1 MKKNG
6 LKNRKIYVEDV
17 DFKKLMIIYSMAL
30 QKANV
35 ILEGLREKINNKKE
49 NDSIKNISVRIKE
62 PDSIIDKMIKK
73 GYSLTYQTLIE
84 KINDIAG
91 ARIICVSKDD
101 VYKIVKEIESVKEIN
116 ILNRKD
122 YIKKPKKSGYSAY
135 HIISEIPIYLE
146 NTKVWIK
153 VEIQIRT
160 LVMDLWANLEHDI
173 SYKTIKKFP
182 VKHIKNVAMVK

>member
-49 NDSIKNISVRIKE
+49 NESIKNISVRIKE
-62 PDSIIDKMIKK
+62 PDSIIDKMMKK
-73 GYSLTYQTLIE
+73 GYILTYKTLIE

-91 ARIICVSKDD
+91 ARIIC
-101 VYKIVKEIESVKEIN
+101 N
-116 ILNRKD
+116 
-122 YIKKPKKSGYSAY
+122 
-135 HIISEIPIYLE
+135 SEQE
-146 NTKVWIK
+146 V
-153 VEIQIRT
+153 
-160 LVMDLWANLEHDI
+160 
-173 SYKTIKKFP
+173 
-182 VKHIKNVAMVK
+182 

>member
-49 NDSIKNISVRIKE
+49 NESIKNISVRIKE
-62 PDSIIDKMIKK
+62 PDSIIDKMMKK
-73 GYSLTYQTLIE
+73 GYILTYKTLIE

-91 ARIICVSKDD
+91 ARIICNSEQE
-101 VYKIVKEIESVKEIN
+101 VYKIVKEIERLKEIK

-160 LVMDLWANLEHDI
+160 IDMDLWANLEHDI
-173 SYKTIKKFP
+173 SYKKVKKFP
-182 VKHIKNVAMVK
+182 VKYIENVAIVN

>member
-6 LKNRKIYVEDV
+6 LKNRKIYVDDV

-49 NDSIKNISVRIKE
+49 NESIKNISVRIKE
-62 PDSIIDKMIKK
+62 PDSIIDKMMKK
-73 GYSLTYQTLIE
+73 GYILTYKTLIE

-91 ARIICVSKDD
+91 ARIICNSEQE
-101 VYKIVKEIESVKEIN
+101 VYKIVKEIERLKEIK

-160 LVMDLWANLEHDI
+160 IDMDLWANLEHDI
-173 SYKTIKKFP
+173 SYKKVKKFP
-182 VKHIKNVAMVK
+182 VKYIENVAIVN